1 MRPISILNQSTL
13 AITFAA
19 GLALSLAG
27 CETTQQHQNSNRSS
41 NAYSVVGGEQTQDP
55 GVSMTSDREINAI
68 LNEGRDNS
76 QVMDHLRTFT
86 EVYGPRLTGSTRLRA
101 SQRWARD
108 AYSSWGLSNSR
119 IEEFGTLATRFDR
132 GPSSGKIFIP
142 DSSEDSGRSELRAME
157 FSTLSWSPGTDGPV
171 IGHIAHLPTT
181 MAEYESSRGNFGGAW
196 VMIKPDFAGDGGIRS
211 TGYMMRDRFDER
223 HQIRTGTH
231 EMDTMETA
239 ETVSGD
245 VWNGSFNYNGSLL
258 PTKLVLDDSSNDL
271 TGSMSIEGFAEGPIT
286 NVSKDG
292 DTMSFN
298 WAHSMGTSDITI
310 TMDAETA
317 SGKSVA
323 ASGNEYEIELSKLAP
338 SSMSPEELSEHDR
351 INALAAV
358 LAENPAGFVSSSKDE
373 RVWTTSAN
381 NWRTR
386 ELKDYPVD
394 VEVNIRQSDYDFI
407 NTRINEGL
415 DITVEFDLDHK
426 LEAGPIPMY
435 NVLAEIP
442 GTEFPEEVVI
452 ISAHLD
458 SWDGPGSKGAVDNAT
473 GCAVVTEAARI
484 IMEAGVQPKRT
495 ILVALWSGE
504 EQGLIGSKEY
514 VNALSDEQLANI
526 SAAFVDDGGT
536 NYQGGVPAADFM
548 VEYLSSASAATNG
561 QFFSKIDHDAAMNDD
576 DPENDERAGFLDVNI
591 RPTGG
596 KIETHSGSDHASF
609 NRKGVPGFFWDEVG
623 RANYRYAWHTQND
636 TYDQA
641 IEEYLVQS
649 ATNMALVALNL
660 ANAPELLP
668 RDGIVF
674 TDEATIKRN
683 LEPVGSIHN
692 HHHD

>member
-1 MRPISILNQSTL
+1 MRPISLLNQSTL
-13 AITFAA
+13 AMTFAA
-19 GLALSLAG
+19 GFALSLAG
-27 CETTQQHQNSNRSS
+27 CETTHQKQSS
-41 NAYSVVGGEQTQDP
+41 ILSSTPYSVVGGEQTENP
-55 GVSMTSDREINAI
+55 AVRMTSDREINAI
-68 LNEGRDNS
+68 LSEGRDNS

-86 EVYGPRLTGSTRLRA
+86 EVYGPRLTGSTRLHA

-108 AYSSWGLSNSR
+108 QYSSWGLSNSR

-132 GPSSGKIFIP
+132 GPSSGKIFIS
-142 DSSEDSGRSELRAME
+142 DESEDSGRSELRAME

-171 IGHIAHLPTT
+171 SGHVAHLPTT
-181 MAEYESSRGNFGGAW
+181 MVEYESNRGNFGGAW
-196 VMIKPDFAGDGGIRS
+196 VMIKPNFQADGGIRS

-231 EMDTMETA
+231 EISTMETA
-239 ETVSGD
+239 SIDGEMWT
-245 VWNGSFNYNGSLL
+245 GSFNYNGSLI
-258 PTKLVLDDSSNDL
+258 PTTLILNQNDDAL
-271 TGSMSIEGFAEGPIT
+271 TGNMSIEGFAEGPISNAST
-286 NVSKDG
+286 DG
-292 DTMSFN
+292 NSISFK
-298 WAHSMGTSDITI
+298 WSHTMGTSDITLKI
-310 TMDAETA
+310 DGETA
-317 SGKSVA
+317 SGMSVA
-323 ASGNEYEIELSKLAP
+323 ASGTEYTIDLSMHATGMKT
-338 SSMSPEELSEHDR
+338 PEELAEHDR

-407 NTRINEGL
+407 NTRLNEGL
-415 DITVEFDLDHK
+415 DISVEFDLDHK
-426 LEAGPIPMY
+426 FEAGPIPMY

-458 SWDGPGSKGAVDNAT
+458 SWDGPGSKGTIDNAT
-473 GCAVVTEAARI
+473 GCTVVTEAARI
-484 IMEAGVQPKRT
+484 IMEVGAQPKRT
-495 ILVALWSGE
+495 ILIALWSGE
-504 EQGLIGSKEY
+504 EQGLIGSREY
-514 VNALSDEQLANI
+514 VNSLSEDELANI

-548 VEYLSSASAATNG
+548 VEYLANASSATNG

-576 DPENDERAGFLDVNI
+576 DPDNDERAGYLDVNI